1 MITVNAMG
9 QQCPIPV
16 VMAKE
21 AINKMKGDGVVKV
34 LVDNEIAVQN
44 LEKMAKQKGYEAKG
58 EKIKDGEFAVTLTIG
73 EVSAEIVNNEEISCQ
88 PDTIDKSYIAVINTD
103 TMGTGDEKLG
113 KQLLQGFIFAVSKQD
128 ILPAS
133 IIFYNR
139 GAFMTTEG
147 SESIEDLKNLEAMG
161 VEILTCGTCMDYYG
175 IKDKL
180 QVGTSTN
187 MYVIVEKQVN
197 ANRIVRP

>member
-1 MITVNAMG
+1 
-9 QQCPIPV
+9 
-16 VMAKE
+16 MAEKCVSCE
-21 AINKMKGDGVVKV
+21 ANKQGVTINK
-34 LVDNEIAVQN
+34 
-44 LEKMAKQKGYEAKG
+44 
-58 EKIKDGEFAVTLTIG
+58 
-73 EVSAEIVNNEEISCQ
+73 
-88 PDTIDKSYIAVINTD
+88 DTINGLMETIRNLYLCDDIPWVIGYSGGKDSTATLQLVWLALSELPRDQVKKQVHIINTD

-113 KQLLQGFIFAVSKQD
+113 KQLLKGFIFALSKQD

>member
-21 AINKMKGDGVVKV
+21 AINKMNGDGVVKV

-44 LEKMAKQKGYEAKG
+44 LERMAKHKGCEYKA
-58 EKIKDGEFAVTLTIG
+58 EKIKDSEFAVTITVG
-73 EVSAEIVNNEEISCQ
+73 TVDSEEAKNEESSCQ
-88 PDTIDKSYIAVINTD
+88 PDIVDKNYIVVINTD

-113 KQLLQGFIFAVSKQD
+113 KQLLKGFIFALSKQD
-128 ILPAS
+128 ILPS
-133 IIFYNR
+133 SMIFYNR
-139 GAFMTTEG
+139 GAFITTEG

-180 QVGTSTN
+180 QVGTPTN

-197 ANRIVRP
+197 ASRIVRP

>member
-16 VMAKE
+16 VMAKD
-21 AINKMKGDGVVKV
+21 AINKMNGDGVVKV

-44 LEKMAKQKGYEAKG
+44 LERMAKHKGCEYKA
-58 EKIKDGEFAVTLTIG
+58 EKIKDGEFAVIITVGTVDS
-73 EVSAEIVNNEEISCQ
+73 EEAKNEESSCQ
-88 PDTIDKSYIAVINTD
+88 PDIVDKNYIVVINTD

-113 KQLLQGFIFAVSKQD
+113 KQLLKGFIFALSKQD
-128 ILPAS
+128 ILPS
-133 IIFYNR
+133 SMIFYNR
-139 GAFMTTEG
+139 GAFITTEG

-180 QVGTSTN
+180 QVGTPTN

-197 ANRIVRP
+197 ASRIVRP

>member
-1 MITVNAMG
+1 M
-9 QQCPIPV
+9 
-16 VMAKE
+16 
-21 AINKMKGDGVVKV
+21 VK
-34 LVDNEIAVQN
+34 
-44 LEKMAKQKGYEAKG
+44 KQVH
-58 EKIKDGEFAVTLTIG
+58 I
-73 EVSAEIVNNEEISCQ
+73 
-88 PDTIDKSYIAVINTD
+88 INTD

-113 KQLLQGFIFAVSKQD
+113 KQLLKGFIFALSKQD